1 MLDSEKALFYKLTK
15 RHPIPRRDHKDNQ
28 KNKTW
33 SHQQQIPKD
42 CSIIRAGEGVFKQF
56 LLTLEEFEGED
67 KNLFHCCLNGEMNDS
82 SGVEIKICLLMKKLL
97 LLLKNFDEI
106 ILHQFLNCVH

>member
-1 MLDSEKALFYKLTK
+1 MKSIATNRKRKANHHEEQELLKCGVVAGVLHNVVRPLLSFLLDVLCA
-15 RHPIPRRDHKDNQ
+15 H
-28 KNKTW
+28 
-33 SHQQQIPKD
+33 HQQQIPKD

-82 SGVEIKICLLMKKLL
+82 SGVEIKICLL
-97 LLLKNFDEI
+97 
-106 ILHQFLNCVH
+106 

>member
-1 MLDSEKALFYKLTK
+1 MNDSSNCF
-15 RHPIPRRDHKDNQ
+15 
-28 KNKTW
+28 
-33 SHQQQIPKD
+33 
-42 CSIIRAGEGVFKQF
+42 IIRAGEGVFNQF
-56 LLTLEEFEGED
+56 LLTSVEEFEGED